1 MKTIIAILIT
11 ALIFSNNAFA
21 LKCDK
26 CHKDEKSLENMLNQ
40 RGVKTK
46 QELINTLRNGPKAKL
61 HKNLTNED
69 IEEAGKQLNL
79 K

>member
-1 MKTIIAILIT
+1 MKIIILILIIALV
-11 ALIFSNNAFA
+11 FSNNALA

-26 CHKDEKSLENMLNQ
+26 CHKDDKSLENMLNN
-40 RGVKTK
+40 RTIKTK
-46 QELINTLRNGPKAKL
+46 QELINTLRNGPRAKL

-69 IEEAGKQLNL
+69 IEEAGRQLNL

>member
-1 MKTIIAILIT
+1 MKIIVIVLLIVLILS
-11 ALIFSNNAFA
+11 SNTFA

-26 CHKDEKSLENMLNQ
+26 CHKDDKSTENTVNQ
-40 RGVKTK
+40 RGIKTK
-46 QELINTLRNGPKAKL
+46 QELVNILRTGPKAKI

-69 IEEAGKQLNL
+69 IEEAVRKLNL

>member
-11 ALIFSNNAFA
+11 ALIFSNNVFA

-26 CHKDEKSLENMLNQ
+26 CHKDDKSIENMLNQ
-40 RGVKTK
+40 RGIKTK

>member
-11 ALIFSNNAFA
+11 TLILSNNAFA

-26 CHKDEKSLENMLNQ
+26 CHKDDKSIENMLNQ
-40 RGVKTK
+40 RGIKTK